1 MANVES
7 RAPVIDIEA
16 LLQPISEEKPAGE
29 NQQYSGLYDEIREA
43 RRSDDLLAQ
52 GQWQFEPKLA
62 DYRKVISLAIPALT
76 SETKDLQISVWL
88 AEALTKEHGFVG
100 LRDSLTFLR
109 RLQEDF
115 WETLHPE
122 IDEGDME
129 GRANAIE
136 WMESQTALAILTLPL
151 TGGEGFTFLHWKESR
166 DFDFPENIE
175 ALDFHEQEKVKVLK
189 TQAAEENRKT
199 GDMWRAAKAQTNRA
213 FCEEL
218 NLMLEECW
226 SECEALDKTIEEKYD
241 RNQMPGLRNL
251 KKSLEDVRGVLKP
264 ILEEKRQQEP
274 DVADEEA
281 ATETVTGEDGAVQVR
296 TIAVPTGAIQNRA
309 DALKRLADVSE
320 YFKKNEPHS
329 PVSYLVQR
337 AVKWGNMPLENWL
350 QDVIKDE
357 TVIFQIR
364 QTLGFNTKDPNADST
379 ES

>member
-1 MANVES
+1 MAHVES

-29 NQQYSGLYDEIREA
+29 SQQYSGLYDEIREA
-43 RRSDDLLAQ
+43 RRADDMLAQ
-52 GQWQFEPKLA
+52 GQWQHEPKLA
-62 DYRKVISLAIPALT
+62 DYRKVISLSIPALA

-100 LRDSLTFLR
+100 LRDSLVLLR
-109 RLQEDF
+109 RMQENF

-136 WMESQTALAILTLPL
+136 WMESQTAIAVKTLPM
-151 TGGEGFTFLHWKESR
+151 TGGEGFTFLNWEESR
-166 DFDFPENIE
+166 GFDFPENVDS
-175 ALDFHEQEKVKVLK
+175 LDYHEQEKVKVLK
-189 TQAAEENRKT
+189 AQAAEENRKT
-199 GDMWRAAKAQTNRA
+199 GDMWRAAKSQTNRA

-218 NLMLEECW
+218 NLTLEECW
-226 SECEALDKTIEEKYD
+226 TECQSLDKTIEEKFD

-251 KKSLEDVRGVLKP
+251 KKSLEDIRGVLKP
-264 ILEEKRQQEP
+264 LLDEKRQQEP
-274 DVADEEA
+274 DAADAE
-281 ATETVTGEDGAVQVR
+281 TIETVEGENGAVLQVR
-296 TIAVPTGAIQNRA
+296 AGGGAATGAIQNRQ

-364 QTLGFNTKDPNADST
+364 QTLGFNTKDPDST

>member
-1 MANVES
+1 MASVES
-7 RAPVIDIEA
+7 RAAVIDIEA

-29 NQQYSGLYDEIREA
+29 SQQYSGLYDEIREA
-43 RRSDDLLAQ
+43 RRSDDMLAQ
-52 GQWQFEPKLA
+52 GQWQHEPKLA
-62 DYRKVISLAIPALT
+62 DYRKVISLSIPALT

-100 LRDSLTFLR
+100 LRDSLALLR
-109 RLQEDF
+109 GLQENF
-115 WETLHPE
+115 WETLFPE

-136 WMESQTALAILTLPL
+136 WMESQTAIAIKTLPI
-151 TGGEGFTFLHWKESR
+151 TAGEGFTFLNWEESR
-166 DFDFPENIE
+166 SYDFPENIDS
-175 ALDFHEQEKVKVLK
+175 LDYHEQEKVKALK
-189 TQAAEENRKT
+189 AQATEENRKT
-199 GDMWRAAKAQTNRA
+199 GDMWRAAKSQTNRA

-218 NLMLEECW
+218 NLTLEECW
-226 SECEALDKTIEEKYD
+226 TECESLDRTIEEKFD

-251 KKSLEDVRGVLKP
+251 KKSLEDIRGVLKP
-264 ILEEKRQQEP
+264 VLEEKRRQEP
-274 DVADEEA
+274 DEAEET
-281 ATETVTGEDGAVQVR
+281 TETVEGEDGAVQVR
-296 TIAVPTGAIQNRA
+296 TVAVATGAITNRQ

-364 QTLGFNTKDPNADST
+364 QTLGFNTKDPDST

>member
-29 NQQYSGLYDEIREA
+29 NQQYSGLYDELREA
-43 RRSDDLLAQ
+43 RRADDMLAQ
-52 GQWQFEPKLA
+52 GQWQHEPKLA
-62 DYRKVISLAIPALT
+62 DYRKVIGLAIPALT
-76 SETKDLQISVWL
+76 TQTKDLQISVWL

-100 LRDSLTFLR
+100 LRDSLTLLR
-109 RLQEDF
+109 RIQEDF
-115 WETLHPE
+115 WETLYPE

-136 WMESQTALAILTLPL
+136 WMEQQTAIALKTLPI
-151 TGGEGFTFLHWKESR
+151 TAGEGFTFLNWEESR
-166 DFDFPENIE
+166 GYDFPENIE
-175 ALDFHEQEKVKVLK
+175 ALEYHEQEKYKALK
-189 TQAAEENRKT
+189 AQAAEENRKT
-199 GDMWRAAKAQTNRA
+199 GDMWRAAKSQTNRA

-226 SECEALDKTIEEKYD
+226 TECQALDRTIEEKYD
-241 RNQMPGLRNL
+241 RNQMPGLRDL
-251 KKSLEDVRGVLKP
+251 KKSLEDIRGVLNP
-264 ILEEKRQQEP
+264 LLEEKRQQEP
-274 DVADEEA
+274 DETEEA
-281 ATETVTGEDGAVQVR
+281 VETVENADGTMQVR
-296 TIAVPTGAIQNRA
+296 AVGAATGAIQSRQ

-320 YFKKNEPHS
+320 YFRKNEPHS
-329 PVSYLVQR
+329 PVAYLVQR

-357 TVIFQIR
+357 AVIFQIR
-364 QTLGFNTKDPNADST
+364 QTLGFNTKDPDST

>member
-1 MANVES
+1 MASVES
-7 RAPVIDIEA
+7 RATVIDIET
-16 LLQPISEEKPAGE
+16 LLQPISADKPAGE

-43 RRSDDLLAQ
+43 RRADDLLAQ
-52 GQWQFEPKLA
+52 GQWQHEPKLA
-62 DYRKVISLAIPALT
+62 DYRKVIGLAIPALT
-76 SETKDLQISVWL
+76 TQTKDLQICVWL
-88 AEALTKEHGFVG
+88 AEALTNENGFVG
-100 LRDSLTFLR
+100 LRDSLVLLR

-115 WETLHPE
+115 WETLYPE

-136 WMESQTALAILTLPL
+136 WMESQTAITVKKLPI
-151 TGGEGFTFLHWKESR
+151 TGGEVFNFLNWEESR
-166 DFDFPENIE
+166 GFDFPENIE
-175 ALDFHEQEKVKVLK
+175 ALDYHEQEKYKVLK

-218 NLMLEECW
+218 NLTLEECW
-226 SECEALDKTIEEKYD
+226 AECEALDRTIEEKYD

-251 KKSLEDVRGVLKP
+251 KKSLEDIRGVFKP
-264 ILEEKRQQEP
+264 LLEEKRQQEP
-274 DVADEEA
+274 DEAEE
-281 ATETVTGEDGAVQVR
+281 TMETVESEDGTMVQVK
-296 TIAVPTGAIQNRA
+296 AGVATGAIQSRA

-337 AVKWGNMPLENWL
+337 AVKWGNMPLETWL

-364 QTLGFNTKDPNADST
+364 QTLGFNTKDPDST

>member
-16 LLQPISEEKPAGE
+16 LLQPISEEKPSGE
-29 NQQYSGLYDEIREA
+29 SQQYSGLYDEIREA

-52 GQWQFEPKLA
+52 GQWQHEPKLA
-62 DYRKVISLAIPALT
+62 DYRKVISLSIPALA

-88 AEALTKEHGFVG
+88 AEALTREHGFVG
-100 LRDSLTFLR
+100 LRDSLVLLR

-115 WETLHPE
+115 WETLYPE

-136 WMESQTALAILTLPL
+136 WMEAQTAITVKTLPI
-151 TGGEGFTFLHWKESR
+151 TGGEGFTYLNWEESR
-166 DFDFPENIE
+166 SFDIPENIE
-175 ALDFHEQEKVKVLK
+175 ALDYHEQEKAKLLK
-189 TQAAEENRKT
+189 AQAAEENRKT
-199 GDMWRAAKAQTNRA
+199 GDMWRMAKAQTNRA

-218 NLMLEECW
+218 NFTLEECW
-226 SECEALDKTIEEKYD
+226 TECSALDRTIEEKFD

-251 KKSLEDVRGVLKP
+251 KKSLEDIRTVLKP
-264 ILEEKRQQEP
+264 LLEEKRQQEP
-274 DVADEEA
+274 DAADEEPV
-281 ATETVTGEDGAVQVR
+281 ETVEGENGTIQVR
-296 TIAVPTGAIQNRA
+296 TAGAATGAIQSRQ

-364 QTLGFNTKDPNADST
+364 QTLGFNTKDPDST